1 MRKSGRCE
9 RLLEEV
15 RLNGTYA
22 APAHPGNFIPG
33 QFASTSAECAG
44 EVRAVMNSSF
54 KAVKKK
60 QISGHRGERV
70 TILSVEQGYAEVE
83 KEDGSKG
90 YVPTYFL
97 DLDTVPGDNFG
108 DQIRNPN
115 KIHYTPFPDFSFRYR
130 RKWYRLLDNAE
141 AATYEDN
148 PSNLLDNIGYLTALT
163 SFFPTAESEQRN
175 VRALSSPRDHKR
187 PICIEPL
194 QDMTTKVN
202 EKIIL
207 QCKFYSEEAYTVI
220 WKGPAIAAGRSYD
233 VRVTITHSH
242 YCRCYSEIIDHP
254 LKLAPD
260 RTDKDGHSILTL
272 RNCLEEDA
280 GQYWAQAKNVFGKC
294 HSVAWIAVITEPG
307 CAHITLCKALHRT
320 AVLLQWKRVKS
331 GNSKNVFYAVQYKR
345 KGILHI
351 TLKF

>member
-1 MRKSGRCE
+1 M
-9 RLLEEV
+9 LPQV
-15 RLNGTYA
+15 R
-22 APAHPGNFIPG
+22 
-33 QFASTSAECAG
+33 
-44 EVRAVMNSSF
+44 
-54 KAVKKK
+54 
-60 QISGHRGERV
+60 
-70 TILSVEQGYAEVE
+70 ILSVEQGYAEVE

-97 DLDTVPGDNFG
+97 DLETVPGDNFG
-108 DQIRNPN
+108 DQI
-115 KIHYTPFPDFSFRYR
+115 RYR

-141 AATYEDN
+141 AAIYEDN

-194 QDMTTKVN
+194 QDMTTK
-202 EKIIL
+202 
-207 QCKFYSEEAYTVI
+207 CKFYSEEAYTVI
-220 WKGPAIAAGRSYD
+220 WRGPAIAAGRSYD
-233 VRVTITHSH
+233 V
-242 YCRCYSEIIDHP
+242 
-254 LKLAPD
+254 

-294 HSVAWIAVITEPG
+294 HSVAWIAVITAPG
-307 CAHITLCKALHRT
+307 CTHITLCKALHRT